1 MEYPCTYLDTDNLFL
16 KILNVCSCPVSA
28 LLERVIYLLFEYHV
42 LGYQPSVDLV
52 CPVPI
57 GLDLLDH
64 ALEHLLQQFFLNILP
79 LECQTNVVQDL
90 GSLVLRLLQGGGR

>member
-1 MEYPCTYLDTDNLFL
+1 M
-16 KILNVCSCPVSA
+16 
-28 LLERVIYLLFEYHV
+28 
-42 LGYQPSVDLV
+42 

-79 LECQTNVVQDL
+79 LECQTNVVQNL
-90 GSLVLRLLQGGGR
+90 GSLVLRLLNCGGRQHAHGALEGWLLPLQAARIGRPQGAPH